1 MPPRPARPGVC
12 LPGRSG
18 RARLPPDARG
28 HADFLAPV
36 ALLGSGEHL
45 RDPDG
50 ADLARAGRQSLL
62 HPRRRPQRP
71 LPVPGGRGRRNG
83 RPPSAH
89 PRSAAGARRRARRAG
104 PITRSTGSPPRPAI
118 IPPGIIRSGIVPL
131 QPSPHRSFLMRDV
144 LVFVGILALLILGHE
159 FGHFVAARLQGV
171 KVTEFGIGFPPRLL
185 TLFQAGGTRFTVN
198 AIPLGGFVRPAGE
211 DDPSV
216 PGGLAGAPKRTRALV
231 LLAGPGA
238 NILLGVLAFT
248 AAYKFAA
255 PDPARVIVTQVAAG
269 SPAEAAGLQR
279 GDLTIRFN
287 DIEINSFETL
297 RDATAANLDTL
308 ITLTVL
314 RQGETIKVPITPR
327 SEHPADEG
335 PIGITIGHPTLQTS
349 WPEASVYG
357 VNAAFLQFENMVLFP
372 SRLMQGDVAP
382 EDAS

>member
-1 MPPRPARPGVC
+1 
-12 LPGRSG
+12 
-18 RARLPPDARG
+18 
-28 HADFLAPV
+28 
-36 ALLGSGEHL
+36 
-45 RDPDG
+45 
-50 ADLARAGRQSLL
+50 
-62 HPRRRPQRP
+62 
-71 LPVPGGRGRRNG
+71 
-83 RPPSAH
+83 
-89 PRSAAGARRRARRAG
+89 
-104 PITRSTGSPPRPAI
+104 
-118 IPPGIIRSGIVPL
+118 
-131 QPSPHRSFLMRDV
+131 MRDV

-185 TLFQAGGTRFTVN
+185 TLFHAAGTRFTVN

-297 RDATAANLDTL
+297 RDATAANLGTL

-314 RQGETIKVPITPR
+314 RQGETITVPITPR
-327 SEHPADEG
+327 SEHPPDEG
-335 PIGITIGHPTLQTS
+335 PLGITIGHPTLQTS
-349 WPEASVYG
+349 WREASVYG
-357 VNAAFLQFENMVLFP
+357 VNSAFLQFENMVLFP
-372 SRLMQGDVAP
+372 SRLMQGEVAP
-382 EDAS
+382 EDARVSGLKGMYDMFAWAGQIDRDAQRPFLTLNLVGLISIGLALANLLPIPALDGGRLAFIAFEAVFHRRLSPRHEGLAHAIGFVLLLILMAYVNVQDFSNPLVLPR